1 MEQKRESQDAALT
14 ERRERRTI
22 LRDFGQEIVAHYR
35 LSIGFGLF
43 WTWVWLVFQTTFFS
57 PAFLLESTMP
67 LPGWII
73 PLSAYAVTFL
83 ATHRGAPGICA

>member
-22 LRDFGQEIVAHYR
+22 LRDFGQEITAHYR

-43 WTWVWLVFQTTFFS
+43 WTWVWLVF
-57 PAFLLESTMP
+57 
-67 LPGWII
+67 
-73 PLSAYAVTFL
+73 
-83 ATHRGAPGICA
+83 